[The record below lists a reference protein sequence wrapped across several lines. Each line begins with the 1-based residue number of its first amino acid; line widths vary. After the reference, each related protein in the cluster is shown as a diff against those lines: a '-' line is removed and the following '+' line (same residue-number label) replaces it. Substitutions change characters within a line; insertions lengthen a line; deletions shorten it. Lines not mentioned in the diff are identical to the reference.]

1 MVSFFGLGKKK
12 KAEPAKAA
20 PAPAQKKKVDQNTFG
35 EGQYFGNNV
44 KSKPALSPSMR
55 EFPSQFPSRPG
66 TSSSMR
72 NSPYA
77 MQTHNFAA
85 TSMRDLSNM
94 PGTSWTIEAPGTG
107 LKSSASDVNLGMR
120 WANSSSTSLATPSVG
135 LRPGTAAGRPT
146 TSAGDRKNK
155 PWVNP
160 LDVHFN
166 RAVPAGPKSPL
177 GNFELQVDVDGT
189 GSLMGDDDIES
200 TTSRAGAVASALSS
214 PIATNFTVKPPTGMG
229 LPLSPLGPPSSPPT
243 GSLPSPPRSV
253 NGVKDKS
260 VTGHKLHPQHKG
272 FGPAALP
279 SPALSQRGGSQD
291 SAPMANNDNDT
302 DADSHDHHDNHDN
315 HTLGGESEP
324 WDESDA
330 LEFTKPVIRDV
341 AAKRDTLTISGPRR
355 QSLSMKIEELEKS
368 LVSAQQES
376 EQKNKAAAAAAVTIR
391 PQGDDARM
399 RSGSTAAP
407 LMRNNGMN
415 WQAAVWGVSV
425 GAGPSLSPMHPDDR
439 RPSPGF
445 ADNRGPRS
453 QSPMR
458 HGALTNGVPSGGPES
473 RSMPL
478 RDYEGRAQSPQ
489 MRNDQRHIL
498 PFAGPGSRAQSPMGR
513 LPAHGPRAESPM
525 DRVGAE
531 SPVDRPPPRPYAQDP
546 PPRSPMRVAGPTAS
560 PMGTGPLPVFPK
572 RGNGPNSSNPNG
584 YWGPKD
590 KSLAGM
596 SATVEVN
603 TYRSESPPVMDLSR
617 QQSAQSST
625 GRSSP
630 LLNTPGPVVRGPSTP
645 RRPGPEEYGVF
656 SSNSDRG
663 MNRGP
668 PRAAVGAKRADGAS
682 PASSR
687 RAPSDEAESMQALH
701 PPPRPQQQQLRPGHG
716 QEQPWGSNSEGG
728 AWRNDFAAPLASPLF
743 PKDNVF
749 GSGGVSAPAT
759 PAPMMDNPNWPLPA
773 PTLTVQ
779 APPQRPRTAGGPGH
793 EGGHDGD
800 NNALGIGL
808 ASTASVRKPQRH
820 HVPPPLN
827 LFSAQQYA
835 DEIPAGPFTPSP
847 TVPPLTPTRSLTTP
861 MAACD
866 DPRPKT
872 AGAGSGTIGM
882 ARGLSLRYERERQGF
897 KEGNTAWGGQSQ
909 RTPLPEMPASHRRPD
924 HGLEA
929 PTGIADRFGNRFI

>member
-12 KAEPAKAA
+12 KAEPPKQA
-20 PAPAQKKKVDQNTFG
+20 PLPTTRKKVDQNTFG

-44 KSKPALSPSMR
+44 KSKPVLSPGMHD
-55 EFPSQFPSRPG
+55 FPSRPG

-120 WANSSSTSLATPSVG
+120 WANSSSTSLAAPSTG
-135 LRPGTAAGRPT
+135 LRPGTSAGRPT
-146 TSAGDRKNK
+146 TPAGDRKNK

-160 LDVHFN
+160 LDVHFG
-166 RAVPAGPKSPL
+166 RAVPPAPKSPL

-200 TTSRAGAVASALSS
+200 TTSKAGAAASASTLAS
-214 PIATNFTVKPPTGMG
+214 PITTNFGFRSPPGVG
-229 LPLSPLGPPSSPPT
+229 LPMSPLGPPSSPPT

-253 NGVKDKS
+253 NGAGDKFDS
-260 VTGHKLHPQHKG
+260 GRNLRPQHKG

-291 SAPMANNDNDT
+291 SAPITNSDNDM
-302 DADSHDHHDNHDN
+302 DSHDHHDDNHDN
-315 HTLGGESEP
+315 HTLAGDSDV

-330 LEFTKPVIRDV
+330 FDLSKPVIRDV
-341 AAKRDTLTISGPRR
+341 AAKRDTLTISGARR

-376 EQKNKAAAAAAVTIR
+376 EQKNKAAAAAAAGAAR
-391 PQGDDARM
+391 PQGDDPRL
-399 RSGSTAAP
+399 RSGSTATAP
-407 LMRNNGMN
+407 MRNNGVN

-425 GAGPSLSPMHPDDR
+425 GAGSSLSPMHPDDR
-439 RPSPGF
+439 KPSPSF
-445 ADNRGPRS
+445 ADNRGPRP
-453 QSPMR
+453 QSPLR
-458 HGALTNGVPSGGPES
+458 QGPLPNAGLSGGPVG
-473 RSMPL
+473 RNMPL
-478 RDYEGRAQSPQ
+478 GDYDARAQSPQ
-489 MRNDQRHIL
+489 IRNEQRPIP

-513 LPAHGPRAESPM
+513 IPAQPPRAESPM
-525 DRVGAE
+525 DRDRFGAE
-531 SPVDRPPPRPYAQDP
+531 SPVDRPPPRPYAQEP
-546 PPRSPMRVAGPTAS
+546 PPRSPMRAVAPAGGLMGGGPS
-560 PMGTGPLPVFPK
+560 PVFPK

-590 KSLAGM
+590 KSLTGVAA
-596 SATVEVN
+596 SAEVN
-603 TYRSESPPVMDLSR
+603 AFRAESPPAVDLSR

-630 LLNTPGPVVRGPSTP
+630 MLNAPGPIVRGPNTP
-645 RRPGPEEYGVF
+645 RRPAPEEYGVF
-656 SSNSDRG
+656 PSNSDRSL
-663 MNRGP
+663 NRGP
-668 PRAAVGAKRADGAS
+668 PRAAVGAMRGEIPS
-682 PASSR
+682 PGSSR
-687 RAPSDEAESMQALH
+687 RTPSDESESMQALH
-701 PPPRPQQQQLRPGHG
+701 PPPRPQQQQLRPGHA
-716 QEQPWGSNSEGG
+716 QEQPWGSNPEGG
-728 AWRNDFAAPLASPLF
+728 TRHNDFAAPLASPLL
-743 PKDNVF
+743 PNKDNVF
-749 GSGGVSAPAT
+749 GGGGVSAPTT
-759 PAPMMDNPNWPLPA
+759 PAMMDNPNWPLPA
-773 PTLTVQ
+773 PTLNVQTV
-779 APPQRPRTAGGPGH
+779 PQRPRTAGGPGH
-793 EGGHDGD
+793 EGG

-808 ASTASVRKPQRH
+808 ATTSSVRKPQRH

-835 DEIPAGPFTPSP
+835 EEIPSGPFTPSP

-897 KEGNTAWGGQSQ
+897 KDGNAAWSGQGP
-909 RTPLPEMPASHRRPD
+909 RGPLPDIPAAAQRRPD